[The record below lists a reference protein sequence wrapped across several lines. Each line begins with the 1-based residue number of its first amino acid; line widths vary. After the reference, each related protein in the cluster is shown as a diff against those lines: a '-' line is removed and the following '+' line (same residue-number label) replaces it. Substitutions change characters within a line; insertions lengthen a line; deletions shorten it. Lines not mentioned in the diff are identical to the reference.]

1 MIWFRWGAAAPVV
14 AAVTGNVAPVVP
26 VPAPG
31 TSVAQAPAPSATAA
45 EAPQVWILSLANA
58 DKLTKATQDATVFT
72 KATKALFNVPT
83 GHVRLFRGRVIV
95 TGSDDKTIRVW
106 QASDGAALATLRVPI
121 AAGDEG
127 SIYAVAIS
135 PDGRTLLAGGSTGLV
150 WDRAFAIYIFDLE
163 TGRLKGRL
171 PTEHN
176 HNQSARFKIAAD
188 DARPFPI
195 VAIEAGR

>member
-1 MIWFRWGAAAPVV
+1 VV

-72 KATKALFNVPT
+72 KATMALFNVPT